1 VEAEEECKCPPPG
14 APGWMSTFADLMSLL
29 MCFFV
34 LLLSFSEMDVL
45 KFKQIA
51 GSMKFAFGVQ
61 NQVKVEDIPKGT
73 SVIAQ
78 EFSPGKPEP
87 TPIEVVMQQ
96 TIEITKAK
104 LDFQDGESSK
114 VGGEED
120 VKIRKTERKIEE
132 EASQDL
138 PTETSDL
145 VASADAQQE
154 EAPVQQEDES
164 DAKSEVTD
172 QTPSPGI
179 SAQQGLAQK
188 IAKEL
193 RDEIEDGAIEIEA
206 LGQQLIIRV
215 REKGAFPS
223 GSAFLQPRFRPVITK
238 VATILVDIPGSIII
252 SGHTDNE
259 PVQSELYR
267 SNWDLSAQRAV
278 SVAHEMIKVK
288 GITDKQMSIIG
299 YAGTKPL
306 SDGKTDLDQRRNRRV
321 EITIMQ
327 GEASESGEVSTD
339 YNDAEE

>member
-1 VEAEEECKCPPPG
+1 MDMEEECKCPPPG

-114 VGGEED
+114 VGGQED
-120 VKIRKTERKIEE
+120 VKIRKTDRKIEE

-145 VASADAQQE
+145 EASADSE
-154 EAPVQQEDES
+154 KDEAPIQEQDES
-164 DAKSEVTD
+164 DTQSAVTD
-172 QTPSPGI
+172 QTPSPGV

-238 VATILVDIPGSIII
+238 IATILVDIPGVITV

-267 SNWDLSAQRAV
+267 SNWDLSAQRAA

-288 GITDKQMSIIG
+288 GITDKQMSIVG
-299 YAGTKPL
+299 YADTKPL
-306 SDGKTDLDQRRNRRV
+306 SDGKSDVERRRNRRV
-321 EITIMQ
+321 EISIMQ
-327 GEASESGEVSTD
+327 GEAAESGEVGTD
-339 YNDAEE
+339 YSEGN